1 MISSSEKLLVFK
13 TPNGNKILSKFK
25 YKEHTIK
32 DALHTLR
39 NVINFKL
46 FAGSTTPLKCKL
58 MHNKNPVQ
66 IDKLIDYVI
75 EVVIQRTF

>member
-32 DALHTLR
+32 
-39 NVINFKL
+39 VV
-46 FAGSTTPLKCKL
+46 
-58 MHNKNPVQ
+58 MH
-66 IDKLIDYVI
+66 IL
-75 EVVIQRTF
+75 EML